1 MASRAANCVRLK
13 RCSPK
18 GACAEQ
24 AQRENDRRKE
34 RGILAG
40 RSKKNCGPHLTAVLL
55 TDGSQVCIVY
65 RFSTRVVPCAALAFP
80 SLRRFLTV
88 APACW
93 PQGKILPHLSARSA
107 RTSSPQEAG
116 LQWSL
121 IEGRSGGSWRDA

>member
-1 MASRAANCVRLK
+1 MTIEHKETPNKSEFFYVLEGPAG
-13 RCSPK
+13 P
-18 GACAEQ
+18 

-80 SLRRFLTV
+80 SLRRFLNV
-88 APACW
+88 APSFL
-93 PQGKILPHLSARSA
+93 PQGKIPPPPSPPSGSPP
-107 RTSSPQEAG
+107 SS
-116 LQWSL
+116 
-121 IEGRSGGSWRDA
+121 